1 MKVRILV
8 FAAIL
13 GVLFACNDRPSAPA
27 DTMTIEQKPF
37 VEDENFDRTDS
48 VELLFYPDPDQQK
61 DYRFTRS
68 TDRGL
73 ISSLVR
79 DLKAAPVTKSACA
92 HYKKL
97 YLFEDGDVFK
107 TIYVSDTCR
116 YLAYAVNGEQQF
128 RPLSEETLK
137 LLEEEFDSIETDAP

>member
-8 FAAIL
+8 LAAIL
-13 GVLFACNDRPSAPA
+13 GIVFACNDRPSLPA
-27 DTMTIEQKPF
+27 DNMTIEQKPF
-37 VEDENFDRTDS
+37 LEDENFDRTDS

-61 DYRFTRS
+61 DYRFIRT
-68 TDRGL
+68 TDRSL

-79 DLKAAPVTKSACA
+79 DLKAAPVTKSECA

-97 YLFEDGDVFK
+97 YLFENGDVFK

-137 LLEEEFDSIETDAP
+137 LLKEEFGRIEIGAP